1 MDKIKVFALG
11 GLDENGRDCYVVE
24 INDDIF
30 VLDAGVSLPD
40 KNIPGVDYLLPNA
53 SYLIENKSRIVAY
66 IMTHGHDE
74 NMSALKYFY
83 KSAPAPIYCTE
94 ATKYIIE
101 GQAKLQGVKT
111 KMDFITIQPSG
122 QTVIANHIVKFF
134 QTMHN
139 APYSCGVAIETNRGN
154 IVYTGDFIVDYDVSD
169 PAFIFDLQA
178 LSRISEQPT
187 LLLLTESK
195 KATSP
200 GYCSPR
206 HKIVPHIE
214 KYFKDGNSRIFINC
228 FWQNIS
234 RIKEI
239 CNLTKKYRKKLFFY
253 DDYTRKIMTS
263 MHAAFPDLYDAS
275 LVINSEDF
283 LRVKA
288 KDMVILMIGKEEEL
302 YDEVNALAFH
312 TNKDKRITLC
322 DSDIFISAAVATP
335 TLEVAATHAIDN
347 LYRTGCEVVWIK
359 SKDITPLHACQDDIK
374 LFLTLLKPQYYLPV
388 RGNFTNLM
396 ANAKLAIENGVNL
409 NHMNVFILDNGMQLV
424 FDGDRPKII
433 PNEVN
438 KIKIDP
444 VLVDGSGIGITADE
458 VIEDRKKLGVDGVV
472 VVAASVSIKEQKIL
486 AGPDCQMRGFVYVK
500 EAEPLLKSIS
510 NIFVDEINTAFQAG
524 RFNLDEIYQNVADR
538 SQKFIKREN
547 GREPYII
554 PIISV
559 EE

>member
-94 ATKYIIE
+94 ATKYIME

-206 HKIVPHIE
+206 HKIFPHGH
-214 KYFKDGNSRIFINC
+214 KQDFPQLFHRLAHSRQF
-228 FWQNIS
+228 
-234 RIKEI
+234 R
-239 CNLTKKYRKKLFFY
+239 
-253 DDYTRKIMTS
+253 
-263 MHAAFPDLYDAS
+263 
-275 LVINSEDF
+275 
-283 LRVKA
+283 
-288 KDMVILMIGKEEEL
+288 
-302 YDEVNALAFH
+302 
-312 TNKDKRITLC
+312 
-322 DSDIFISAAVATP
+322 
-335 TLEVAATHAIDN
+335 
-347 LYRTGCEVVWIK
+347 
-359 SKDITPLHACQDDIK
+359 
-374 LFLTLLKPQYYLPV
+374 
-388 RGNFTNLM
+388 
-396 ANAKLAIENGVNL
+396 
-409 NHMNVFILDNGMQLV
+409 
-424 FDGDRPKII
+424 
-433 PNEVN
+433 
-438 KIKIDP
+438 
-444 VLVDGSGIGITADE
+444 
-458 VIEDRKKLGVDGVV
+458 
-472 VVAASVSIKEQKIL
+472 
-486 AGPDCQMRGFVYVK
+486 
-500 EAEPLLKSIS
+500 
-510 NIFVDEINTAFQAG
+510 
-524 RFNLDEIYQNVADR
+524 RF
-538 SQKFIKREN
+538 
-547 GREPYII
+547 
-554 PIISV
+554 
-559 EE
+559 